1 MFKNPLQNIEPVET
15 VTLLALGIIL
25 LLTLEP
31 VSQTQLVFAAI
42 LAGVLFIF
50 VGSSLWGRRHDH
62 R

>member
-15 VTLLALGIIL
+15 VTLLALGIVL

-31 VSQTQLVFAAI
+31 VSQMQLVFAAI

-50 VGSSLWGRRHDH
+50 VGSSVWGRRHDH

>member
-1 MFKNPLQNIEPVET
+1 MFKNPFQNIEPVET

-31 VSQTQLVFAAI
+31 VSQMQLVFAAI

-50 VGSSLWGRRHDH
+50 VGSSVWGRRHDH